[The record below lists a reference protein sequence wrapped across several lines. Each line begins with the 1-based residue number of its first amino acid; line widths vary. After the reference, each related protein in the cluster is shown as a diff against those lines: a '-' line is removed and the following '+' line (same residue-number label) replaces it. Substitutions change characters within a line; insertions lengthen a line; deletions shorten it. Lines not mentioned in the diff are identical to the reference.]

1 MEQLENE
8 DIFYMKQA
16 LEEAHKAAEELEV
29 PVGAVIVHDKKIIS
43 RGRNHRESLKNSLC
57 HAEIEAIH
65 NACENLQRWR
75 LTGCTMYVTLEPC
88 PMCAGAIINSRISR
102 VVYGAFDPK
111 AGSCSSVINLFELPY
126 NHKPEISSGI
136 LQDECSQI
144 LSNFFKKLRK

>member
-16 LEEAHKAAEELEV
+16 LEEAHQAAEELEV

-65 NACENLQRWR
+65 NACENLQRW
-75 LTGCTMYVTLEPC
+75 
-88 PMCAGAIINSRISR
+88 CAGAIINSRISR